1 MREQVVMC
9 WSGGK
14 DSARTLHELLR
25 DPRIEVVALL
35 TTLTREFDRVSMHG
49 VRRELAERQAR
60 ELGLPLVF
68 APIPAPC
75 TNAEYEA
82 AMAAA
87 LEPLRAAGA
96 SAVAFGDIFL
106 EDLRRYREAQMA
118 ALGLAARFPLFGR
131 STRELAEEFVAL
143 GFRARIT
150 CLDPRVLPVEFAGRE
165 LDRRCFDEL
174 PPNVDPCGENGEYHS
189 FVFASPDF
197 RAPFE
202 VRVGE
207 TLERGGFVFTD
218 LLPA

>member
-14 DSARTLHELLR
+14 DSARTLYELRR
-25 DPRIEVVALL
+25 DPRVEVVALL

-60 ELGLPLVF
+60 ELGLPLVL

-96 SAVAFGDIFL
+96 SSVAFGDIFL

-131 STRELAEEFVAL
+131 STRELAAEFVAL
-143 GFRARIT
+143 GFRAHIT
-150 CLDPRVLPVEFAGRE
+150 CLDPRVLPLEFAGRE
-165 LDRRCFDEL
+165 LDQRCFEAL
-174 PPNVDPCGENGEYHS
+174 PANVDPCGENGEYHS

-197 RAPFE
+197 RTPIG